1 MWPDL
6 KFLES
11 SSWRYE
17 ENYQVLE
24 KLQHFIV
31 SIICKG
37 LLLRFQKMT

>member
-17 ENYQVLE
+17 EVTRIMVKMGFY
-24 KLQHFIV
+24 
-31 SIICKG
+31 IIIIS
-37 LLLRFQKMT
+37 QKEPCDQI